1 LPPGETKNLPV
12 TKDHKM
18 KFTGKF
24 PLDTLLDRV
33 YNNIMNREFICLEI
47 FSKLWVDLGLNDDD
61 LNELQEH
68 LNIYPETGKII
79 TKTGGVRK
87 MRWGVKGKGKRGGIS
102 ILYIDFLSYEKI
114 FLLMVYPK
122 SKKENI
128 TDDEK
133 KAISKLVQELKN
145 ELRRKKD
152 E

>member
-1 LPPGETKNLPV
+1 LHTFFQFY
-12 TKDHKM
+12 KM
-18 KFTGKF
+18 KFSGKF
-24 PLDTLLDRV
+24 LLDTLLDRV
-33 YNNIMNREFICLEI
+33 YNNIMNREFISLEI
-47 FSKLWVDLGLNDDD
+47 FSKLWDELGLNDDD
-61 LNELQEH
+61 LNKLQEH

-87 MRWGVKGKGKRGGIS
+87 MRWGVKGKGKRGGIR

-128 TDDEK
+128 TADEK
-133 KAISKLVQELKN
+133 KAIRKLVQELKN